1 MHSDFIAVHCT
12 EPLPCV
18 LIPSPCS
25 TPIITAQLDKDDDA
39 DYARLVKGR
48 IEKTLLGEVKNP
60 FC

>member
-1 MHSDFIAVHCT
+1 MALRFHSSSLHRT
-12 EPLPCV
+12 
-18 LIPSPCS
+18 PSLYADPFSCS